1 MRESKCY
8 FLDSEWEAAW
18 ITDVKK
24 KQEQMRRR
32 EEEIKEQAIGIFQE
46 GKQLGIKK
54 VKKKTMNTGGEEGTP
69 SILGGQENV

>member
-1 MRESKCY
+1 MRDSKCC

-24 KQEQMRRR
+24 KQEQRRS
-32 EEEIKEQAIGIFQE
+32 EEKIKEQAIGIFQE

-54 VKKKTMNTGGEEGTP
+54 LKKKTMNTGGEEGAP